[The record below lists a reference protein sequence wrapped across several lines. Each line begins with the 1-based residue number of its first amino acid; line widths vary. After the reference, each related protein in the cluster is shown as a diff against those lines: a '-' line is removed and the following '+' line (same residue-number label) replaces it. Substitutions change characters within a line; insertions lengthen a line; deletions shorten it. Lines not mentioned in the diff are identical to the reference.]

1 MVSPPVL
8 ADLRMPPGWLSR
20 SWRGLS
26 ACAHDIPNQRVD
38 RSIQVTL
45 SPGRLEIDYEVSLTE
60 LTLTQD
66 LRSLVGP
73 RPGAER
79 SEWLALYGEVT
90 GPLNAK
96 GFLVSVDGAP
106 VALASAGYRLVVE
119 EHPRYTFHLEAQIPA
134 AGRLAIRDTNFV
146 SSEGTSRLAIRG
158 RDGVVIEGDRRAGR
172 RRAGADPPGLGPER
186 RRRATDQ
193 ADRGPISLD
202 DRAAAGVH
210 GWRASACG
218 REAGP
223 SGRRRIA
230 APRFRA
236 PARRIE
242 PGSCRGCWIEGRGS
256 RGSCW
261 P

>member
-1 MVSPPVL
+1 MWVSPPVL
-8 ADLRMPPGWLSR
+8 ADFRRRRAGPRGPG
-20 SWRGLS
+20 RGLS
-26 ACAHDIPNQRVD
+26 ARAHDIPNQRVD

-45 SPGRLEIDYEVSLTE
+45 APGRLEIDYEVSLTE

-106 VALASAGYRLVVE
+106 VALASAGYRLAVE
-119 EHPRYTFHLEAQIPA
+119 EHPRYTFHLEARIPA

-146 SSEGTSRLAIRG
+146 SSEGTSRLAIRARG
-158 RDGVVIEGDRRAGR
+158 GVGHRRRSRAGR
-172 RRAGADPPGLGPER
+172 RRAGADPPGLGPQR

-193 ADRGPISLD
+193 ADRRPISFD
-202 DRAAAGVH
+202 DRAGGGVH
-210 GWRASACG
+210 GRRASAGG
-218 REAGP
+218 REA
-223 SGRRRIA
+223 A
-230 APRFRA
+230 ARADAGSHPRGSA

-242 PGSCRGCWIEGRGS
+242 PGSCRACWIEGRGS
-256 RGSCW
+256 PGPCW